1 MIRQLLCFFLL
12 FSINVF
18 AQNQGQW
25 SFGAG
30 GNFVAPGSGD
40 EDFNANIGY
49 FAIDGLM
56 MSFDFGMT
64 FDHDYQQKTYTN
76 ELSFAPDG
84 SVLDE
89 DGDGF
94 QDSEQVEGEP
104 ITMTD
109 EGDFDWGIGLRYYL
123 KDNLFFEGTMATG
136 DGEDPDISMGAGVSL
151 ELAFDGRLWFEPM
164 IVFSMPGHEYSSFKD
179 DKIGTESQNT
189 LGLAWQFRYTF

>member
-1 MIRQLLCFFLL
+1 MKKFNL
-12 FSINVF
+12 FAVACMVAAFSF
-18 AQNQGQW
+18 AQNAGQW

-40 EDFNANIGY
+40 KDFKANIGY

-56 MSFDFGMT
+56 MSFDFGMG
-64 FDHDYQQKTYTN
+64 FDYDVQHPVTLTN
-76 ELSFAPDG
+76 T
-84 SVLDE
+84 VLDASGNPVLDANGNVVTE
-89 DGDGF
+89 
-94 QDSEQVEGEP
+94 EVEGEP
-104 ITMTD
+104 ITETI

-136 DGEDPDISMGAGVSL
+136 DGDDPDVAMGAGVSL

-164 IVFSMPGHEYSSFKD
+164 VVFTMPGYEYGK
-179 DKIGTESQNT
+179 ESQNT

>member
-1 MIRQLLCFFLL
+1 MKKFNL
-12 FSINVF
+12 FAVACMVAAFSF
-18 AQNQGQW
+18 AQNAGQW

-40 EDFNANIGY
+40 KDFKANIGY

-56 MSFDFGMT
+56 MSFDFGMG
-64 FDHDYQQKTYTN
+64 FDYDVQHPVTLTN
-76 ELSFAPDG
+76 T
-84 SVLDE
+84 VLDA
-89 DGDGF
+89 DGIALLDADGNVVT
-94 QDSEQVEGEP
+94 EEVEGEP
-104 ITMTD
+104 ITETV

-136 DGEDPDISMGAGVSL
+136 DGDDPDVAMGAGVSL

-164 IVFSMPGHEYSSFKD
+164 VVFTMPGYEYGK
-179 DKIGTESQNT
+179 ESQNT